1 MTVVTLQELINIKDY
16 NSMQS
21 CDNLYY
27 YFQIWKR
34 LQIKTQR
41 FCLDLV
47 SYKGSNIVT
56 IHRGVFRNLSR
67 GSLNLFSF
75 HVGGGA
81 QHPLGHENPLKSI
94 DFTGPGGA

>member
-67 GSLNLFSF
+67 GSLILFSF
-75 HVGGGA
+75 HVGGGLSTRWGTKT
-81 QHPLGHENPLKSI
+81 P
-94 DFTGPGGA
+94 